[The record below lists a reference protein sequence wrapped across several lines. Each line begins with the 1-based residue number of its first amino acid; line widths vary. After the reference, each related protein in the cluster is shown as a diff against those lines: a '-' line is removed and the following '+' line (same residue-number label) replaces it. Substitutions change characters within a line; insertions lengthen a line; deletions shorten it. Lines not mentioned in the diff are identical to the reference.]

1 MSNSY
6 ALTLNPLAGMP
17 PTPAIVFVE
26 AMSERELVARAK
38 DGDVDAFE
46 ALYRKHERRI
56 YGLCLRM
63 VGDPSRA
70 EDLTQEAFVRAWEK
84 LGTFHGKSA
93 FSTWLHRLTVNLVL
107 GEIRSRSRR
116 KDMGVDTEELQL
128 VPDPRPT
135 PLPESGI
142 DLERAIGMLSSQA
155 RTVFVLH
162 DIEGF
167 RHSEIADAL
176 GIAVGTSKAHLH
188 RARRILREVL
198 QS

>member
-1 MSNSY
+1 
-6 ALTLNPLAGMP
+6 MP
-17 PTPAIVFVE
+17 PTRAIVLVDT
-26 AMSERELVARAK
+26 MSERELVARAK
-38 DGDVDAFE
+38 DGEVDAFE
-46 ALYRKHERRI
+46 ALYRKHEKRT

-84 LGTFHGKSA
+84 LGSFRGKSA

-116 KDMGVDTEELQL
+116 KEMGVETEELQV

-142 DLERAIGMLSSQA
+142 DLERAIGMLPSQA
-155 RTVFVLH
+155 RTVFALH

-188 RARRILREVL
+188 RARRILRQVL